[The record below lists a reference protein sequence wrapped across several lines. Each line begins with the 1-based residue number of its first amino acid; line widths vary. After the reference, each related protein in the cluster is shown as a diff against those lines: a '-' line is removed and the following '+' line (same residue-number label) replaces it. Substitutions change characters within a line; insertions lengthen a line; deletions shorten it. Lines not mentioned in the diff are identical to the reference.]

1 MTSALFDSVFGVF
14 RYSDAPDLMPIKEII
29 GSMDAIE
36 LATLKAMND
45 ATRSA
50 VKKLKKEAQGKSLTE
65 IAKLNWDLAPDIA
78 ETLNVTWD
86 KGYKSGSKDAIK
98 ELRAAIPQKYNS
110 AQYAKVADLI
120 KQLFDLKPFSA
131 FDSGRPKASV
141 KAILSRNLK
150 IAGDYSKEIL
160 ERVKNNL
167 SQSMIVQPN
176 TGYPMPPKQV
186 NVLIQD
192 TLNVSQARAAT
203 ISRTETTNA
212 YSESRVET
220 FKQSSLATHCRF
232 LAIIDFYPDGRSR
245 TTDICKT
252 RNGIVFPISEESK
265 YRPALHF
272 SCRSTIS
279 CLLPKINP
287 QHQKMIDDPNLDP
300 NNRVLAPLLVGW
312 R

>member
-14 RYSDAPDLMPIKEII
+14 RYSDAPDLMPIDEII

-50 VKKLKKEAQGKSLTE
+50 VKRLKKEAQGKSLTE

-110 AQYAKVADLI
+110 SQYAKVADLI
-120 KQLFDLKPFSA
+120 KKIFDLKPFSA

-167 SQSMIVQPN
+167 SQSMITQPD
-176 TGYPMPPKQV
+176 TGYPMSPKQV
-186 NVLIQD
+186 NALIQD

-232 LAIIDFYPDGRSR
+232 LAIADDRV
-245 TTDICKT
+245 TDICKT

-272 SCRSTIS
+272 NCRSTIS
-279 CLLPKINP
+279 VLLPRINP

>member
-1 MTSALFDSVFGVF
+1 MTSALFDSVFGTF
-14 RYSDAPDLMPIKEII
+14 RYSDAPDLMPIDEII
-29 GSMDAIE
+29 GSMDSIE

-50 VKKLKKEAQGKSLTE
+50 VKKLKKEAQGKSLSE

-78 ETLNVTWD
+78 KTLNVTWD

-110 AQYAKVADLI
+110 AQYAKVSDLI
-120 KQLFDLKPFSA
+120 KQIFDLKPFSV
-131 FDSGRPKASV
+131 FDRPKASV

-167 SQSMIVQPN
+167 SQSMITQPD

-186 NVLIQD
+186 NALIQD

-232 LAIIDFYPDGRSR
+232 LAIADDRV
-245 TTDICKT
+245 TDICKT
-252 RNGIVFPISEESK
+252 RNGIVFPIADSDK
-265 YRPALHF
+265 FRPSLHF
-272 SCRSTIS
+272 NCRSTIS
-279 CLLPKINP
+279 VLLPRINP
-287 QHQKMIDDPNLDP
+287 AHQKMIDDPNLDP
-300 NNRVLAPLLVGW
+300 NNRVLAPLQKGW

>member
-14 RYSDAPDLMPIKEII
+14 RYSDAPDLMPIDEII
-29 GSMDAIE
+29 GSMDTIE

-50 VKKLKKEAQGKSLTE
+50 VKRLKKEAQGKSPSE

-78 ETLNVTWD
+78 KTLNITWD
-86 KGYKSGSKDAIK
+86 KGYKAGSKDAIK

-110 AQYAKVADLI
+110 AQYAKVSDLI
-120 KQLFDLKPFSA
+120 KQIFNLKPFSA

-150 IAGDYSKEIL
+150 IAGDYSKELL

-167 SQSMIVQPN
+167 SQSMIVQPD

-186 NVLIQD
+186 NALIQD
-192 TLNVSQARAAT
+192 TLNVSQSRAAT

-232 LAIIDFYPDGRSR
+232 LAIADDRV
-245 TTDICKT
+245 TDICKT
-252 RNGIVFPISEESK
+252 RNGIVFPISEVAK
-265 YRPALHF
+265 YQTALHF
-272 SCRSTIS
+272 NCRSTIS
-279 CLLPKINP
+279 VLLPKINP
-287 QHQKMIDDPNLDP
+287 AHQKMIDDPNLDP

>member
-14 RYSDAPDLMPIKEII
+14 RYSDAPDLMPIDEII

-50 VKKLKKEAQGKSLTE
+50 VKRLKKEAQGKSLTE

-78 ETLNVTWD
+78 KTLNVTWD

-110 AQYAKVADLI
+110 SQYAKVADLI
-120 KQLFDLKPFSA
+120 KKIFDLKPFSA

-167 SQSMIVQPN
+167 SQSMITQPD
-176 TGYPMPPKQV
+176 TGYPMSPKQV
-186 NVLIQD
+186 NALIQD

-212 YSESRVET
+212 YNQSRVET
-220 FKQSSLATHCRF
+220 FKQSSLATHCRY
-232 LAIIDFYPDGRSR
+232 LAISDAR
-245 TTDICKT
+245 TTDICRT
-252 RNGIVFPISEESK
+252 RNGMVFPISEAPK
-265 YRPALHF
+265 HQPANHF
-272 SCRSTIS
+272 NCRSVLS
-279 CLLPKINP
+279 VLLPRINP

>member
-1 MTSALFDSVFGVF
+1 MTSALFDSVFGTF
-14 RYSDAPDLMPIKEII
+14 RYSDAPDLMPVSEII
-29 GSMDAIE
+29 GSMDTIE

-50 VKKLKKEAQGKSLTE
+50 VKRLKKEAQGKSLTE

-110 AQYAKVADLI
+110 AQYAKVSDLI
-120 KQLFDLKPFSA
+120 KQIFDLKPFSV
-131 FDSGRPKASV
+131 FDRPKASV

-167 SQSMIVQPN
+167 SQSMITQPD

-186 NVLIQD
+186 NALIQD

-212 YSESRVET
+212 YSQSRVET

-232 LAIIDFYPDGRSR
+232 LAIADDRV
-245 TTDICKT
+245 TDICRT
-252 RNGIVFPISEESK
+252 RNGIVFPISDADK

-272 SCRSTIS
+272 NCRSTIS
-279 CLLPKINP
+279 VLLPRINP

-300 NNRVLAPLLVGW
+300 NNRVLAPLLKGW

>member
-14 RYSDAPDLMPIKEII
+14 RYSDAPDLMPIDEII
-29 GSMDAIE
+29 GSMDTIE

-50 VKKLKKEAQGKSLTE
+50 VKRLKKEAQGKSLSE
-65 IAKLNWDLAPDIA
+65 ISKLNWDLAPDIA
-78 ETLNVTWD
+78 EILNVTWD
-86 KGYKSGSKDAIK
+86 KGYKTGSRDAIK
-98 ELRAAIPQKYNS
+98 EMKAAIPLNKTNA

-167 SQSMIVQPN
+167 SQSMITQPD

-186 NVLIQD
+186 NALIQD

-232 LAIIDFYPDGRSR
+232 LAIADDRV
-245 TTDICKT
+245 TDICKT

-272 SCRSTIS
+272 NCRSTIS
-279 CLLPKINP
+279 VLLPRINP

>member
-1 MTSALFDSVFGVF
+1 MTSALFDSVFGTF
-14 RYSDAPDLMPIKEII
+14 RYSDAPDLMPIDEII

-50 VKKLKKEAQGKSLTE
+50 VKRLKKEAQGKSLTE

-78 ETLNVTWD
+78 KTLNVTWD

-110 AQYAKVADLI
+110 SQYAKVADLI
-120 KQLFDLKPFSA
+120 KQIFDLKPFSA

-167 SQSMIVQPN
+167 SQSMIVQPD

-186 NVLIQD
+186 NALIQD

-212 YSESRVET
+212 YSQSRVET

-232 LAIIDFYPDGRSR
+232 LAIADDRV
-245 TTDICKT
+245 TDICRT
-252 RNGIVFPISEESK
+252 RNGIVFPIADSDK
-265 YRPALHF
+265 FRPSLHF
-272 SCRSTIS
+272 NCRSTIS
-279 CLLPKINP
+279 VLLPRINP

-300 NNRVLAPLLVGW
+300 NNRVLAPLLKGW

>member
-1 MTSALFDSVFGVF
+1 MTSALFDSVFGTF
-14 RYSDAPDLMPIKEII
+14 RYSDAPDLMPIDEII
-29 GSMDAIE
+29 GSMDSIE

-50 VKKLKKEAQGKSLTE
+50 VKKLKKEAQGKSLSE

-78 ETLNVTWD
+78 KTLNVTWD

-110 AQYAKVADLI
+110 AQYAKVSDLI
-120 KQLFDLKPFSA
+120 KQIFDLKPFSV
-131 FDSGRPKASV
+131 FDRPKASV

-167 SQSMIVQPN
+167 SQSMITQPD

-186 NVLIQD
+186 NALIQD

-212 YSESRVET
+212 YSQSRVET

-232 LAIIDFYPDGRSR
+232 LAIADDRV
-245 TTDICKT
+245 TDICKT
-252 RNGIVFPISEESK
+252 RNGIVFPIADSDK
-265 YRPALHF
+265 FRPSLHF
-272 SCRSTIS
+272 NCRSTIS
-279 CLLPKINP
+279 VLLPRINP
-287 QHQKMIDDPNLDP
+287 AHQKMIDDPNLDP
-300 NNRVLAPLLVGW
+300 NNRVLAPLQKGW

>member
-1 MTSALFDSVFGVF
+1 
-14 RYSDAPDLMPIKEII
+14 MPIDEII
-29 GSMDAIE
+29 GSMGAIE

-50 VKKLKKEAQGKSLTE
+50 VKRLKKEAQGKSLSE

-78 ETLNVTWD
+78 KTLNITWD

-110 AQYAKVADLI
+110 SQYAKVADLI
-120 KQLFDLKPFSA
+120 KKIFDLKPFSA

-167 SQSMIVQPN
+167 SQSMINQPS

-186 NVLIQD
+186 NALIQD

-212 YSESRVET
+212 YNQSRVET
-220 FKQSSLATHCRF
+220 FKQSSLATHCRY
-232 LAIIDFYPDGRSR
+232 LAISDDR
-245 TTDICKT
+245 TTDICRT
-252 RNGIVFPISEESK
+252 RNGMVFPMSEAPK
-265 YRPALHF
+265 HQPANHF
-272 SCRSTIS
+272 NCRAVLSP
-279 CLLPKINP
+279 LLPRINP
-287 QHQKMIDDPNLDP
+287 AHQKMIDDPNLDP

>member
-1 MTSALFDSVFGVF
+1 MTSALFDSVFGTF
-14 RYSDAPDLMPIKEII
+14 RYSDAPDLMPVSEIVRTM
-29 GSMDAIE
+29 GKIE
-36 LATLKAMND
+36 LDALEAMND
-45 ATRSA
+45 ATRAA
-50 VKKLKKEAQGKSLTE
+50 VRKLKKEAQGKSLE
-65 IAKLNWDLAPDIA
+65 QISKLNWDLAPDIA
-78 ETLNVTWD
+78 KTLNVAWD

-110 AQYAKVADLI
+110 AQYAKVSDLI
-120 KQLFDLKPFSA
+120 KQIFDLKPFSV
-131 FDSGRPKASV
+131 FDRPKASV

-167 SQSMIVQPN
+167 SQSMITQPD

-186 NVLIQD
+186 NALIQD

-212 YSESRVET
+212 YSQSRVEA

-232 LAIIDFYPDGRSR
+232 LAIADDRV
-245 TTDICKT
+245 TDICRT
-252 RNGIVFPISEESK
+252 RNGIVFPISDADK

-272 SCRSTIS
+272 NCRSTIS
-279 CLLPKINP
+279 VLLPRINP

-300 NNRVLAPLLVGW
+300 NNRVLAPLLKGW

>member
-14 RYSDAPDLMPIKEII
+14 RYSDAPDLMPIDKII

-50 VKKLKKEAQGKSLTE
+50 VKRLKKEAQGKSLTE

-78 ETLNVTWD
+78 KTLNVTWD

-110 AQYAKVADLI
+110 SQYAKVADLI
-120 KQLFDLKPFSA
+120 KQIFDLKPFSA

-167 SQSMIVQPN
+167 SQSMITQPD
-176 TGYPMPPKQV
+176 TGYPMSPKQV
-186 NVLIQD
+186 NALIQD

-232 LAIIDFYPDGRSR
+232 LAIADDRV
-245 TTDICKT
+245 TDICRT
-252 RNGIVFPISEESK
+252 RNGIVFPIADSDK
-265 YRPALHF
+265 FRPSLHF
-272 SCRSTIS
+272 NCRSTIS
-279 CLLPKINP
+279 VLLPRINP

>member
-1 MTSALFDSVFGVF
+1 MLYDSVFGTF
-14 RYSDAPDLMPIKEII
+14 CYADAPDLMPVSEII
-29 GSMDAIE
+29 GTMDAIE
-36 LATLKAMND
+36 LATLKAIND
-45 ATRSA
+45 ATRAA
-50 VKKLKKEAQGKSLTE
+50 VKKLKKEAQGKSLSE
-65 IAKLNWDLAPDIA
+65 VAKLNWDLAPDIA

-98 ELRAAIPQKYNS
+98 EMNAAILQKDNS
-110 AQYAKVADLI
+110 SQYARVSDLI
-120 KQLFDLKPFSA
+120 KQIRGLKSFSVFD
-131 FDSGRPKASV
+131 RPKAAV
-141 KAILSRNLK
+141 KKILNRNLL
-150 IAGDYSKEIL
+150 IAGDYAKEIL
-160 ERVKNNL
+160 ERVKNNI
-167 SQSMIVQPN
+167 SQGMISQPD
-176 TGYPMPPKQV
+176 TGYPMSPKQV
-186 NVLIQD
+186 NALIQD

-232 LAIIDFYPDGRSR
+232 LAIADDRV
-245 TTDICKT
+245 TDICRT

-272 SCRSTIS
+272 NCRSTIS
-279 CLLPKINP
+279 VLLPRINP

>member
-14 RYSDAPDLMPIKEII
+14 RYSDAPDLMPIDEII
-29 GSMDAIE
+29 GSMNTIE
-36 LATLKAMND
+36 FATLKAMND

-50 VKKLKKEAQGKSLTE
+50 VKRLKKEAQGKSLSE
-65 IAKLNWDLAPDIA
+65 ISKLNWDLAPDIA

-86 KGYKSGSKDAIK
+86 KGYKTGSRDAIK
-98 ELRAAIPQKYNS
+98 EMKAAIPLNKTN
-110 AQYAKVADLI
+110 V
-120 KQLFDLKPFSA
+120 FDFKHLKPFSA

-167 SQSMIVQPN
+167 SQSMITQPD

-186 NVLIQD
+186 NALIQD
-192 TLNVSQARAAT
+192 TLNVSQSRAAT

-232 LAIIDFYPDGRSR
+232 LAIADDRV
-245 TTDICKT
+245 TDICKT

-272 SCRSTIS
+272 NCRSTIS
-279 CLLPKINP
+279 VLLPRINP